1 MFAGE
6 DNMTQHQ
13 LGGSCYSKKGRVF
26 QKQEGKRTEAKV
38 VHGVGE
44 SKSVPNNKRNKKKE
58 RVFQEIRRNEN

>member
-1 MFAGE
+1 
-6 DNMTQHQ
+6 
-13 LGGSCYSKKGRVF
+13 VF

-58 RVFQEIRRNEN
+58 RVF